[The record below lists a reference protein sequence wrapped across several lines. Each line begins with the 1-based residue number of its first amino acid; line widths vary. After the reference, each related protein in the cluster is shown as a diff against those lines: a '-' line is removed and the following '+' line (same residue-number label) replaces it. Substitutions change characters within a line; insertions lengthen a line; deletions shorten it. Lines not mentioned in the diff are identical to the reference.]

1 MVDPFFCEQ
10 YTCILFT
17 DPTNSIFINFFIKNR
32 SHGTIYIFKN
42 YLVTVFSVFSFS
54 KISSIQTDPKST
66 CYIIGDGTSVN
77 VWEDPWIPGV
87 QGFKSKPQSEDT
99 SLTPLNVSQLLDHST
114 NQKKHIHTNREGERH
129 TQSAL
134 KNSHTPMS
142 IIIGCHTHTWL
153 CHKHTYP
160 WVLLGTHCG
169 THDSC
174 KDGPRWGLKGAR
186 DPPRSNFFF
195 FLVIVIIYFVFVVG
209 PLPKP

>member
-1 MVDPFFCEQ
+1 MHLCTIYGSHKLHFLSTFSLKMGP
-10 YTCILFT
+10 TALFT
-17 DPTNSIFINFFIKNR
+17 HLKIILLQCFQ
-32 SHGTIYIFKN
+32 
-42 YLVTVFSVFSFS
+42 FSVFSFS

-87 QGFKSKPQSEDT
+87 QGFKPKPQSEDT

-114 NQKKHIHTNREGERH
+114 NQKKHIHTNREGERD

-174 KDGPRWGLKGAR
+174 KDGPRWGPNGAR
-186 DPPRSNFFF
+186 DPSRSNFF